1 MTYLLIYEYI
11 EYMKAKILCYKNEEK
26 KSNVRLVRRVA
37 AFTQKINCLHIISA
51 KNFFACTK
59 KYYY

>member
-1 MTYLLIYEYI
+1 
-11 EYMKAKILCYKNEEK
+11 MKAKILCYKNEEK

-51 KNFFACTK
+51 KKIFFACTK
-59 KYYY
+59 KYYF